1 MKKLIFVQLEGKS
14 IKDLL
19 KVRKEMQKDLYD
31 LKMKNA
37 IKALKQTHLI
47 TIAKKNIAKIN
58 TALTRKIKV

>member
-1 MKKLIFVQLEGKS
+1 MKKLIFVELENKS

>member
-1 MKKLIFVQLEGKS
+1 MKKLVFVELENKS

-19 KVRKEMQKDLYD
+19 KMRKKMQKDLYD

-47 TIAKKNIAKIN
+47 SLAKKNIAKIN
-58 TALTRKIKV
+58 TALTHKIKI